1 MYENTRTTAS
11 VRACSWANIK
21 GFQMSRFTPT
31 HSPGWNRS
39 ESAVMCRLYV
49 TGADFA
55 TQTRSAMAKIANC
68 TDSINFAPCCR
79 TTLLIGLGQN
89 GCCRWEIYRIFALTP
104 HATGAGHR
112 IKRTEIFHSIQS
124 DNRGM
129 VK

>member
-31 HSPGWNRS
+31 HWNRS

-55 TQTRSAMAKIANC
+55 TRSVMAKIANC
-68 TDSINFAPCCR
+68 TDSINFTPCCR
-79 TTLLIGLGQN
+79 TTLLIGLGQIEISN
-89 GCCRWEIYRIFALTP
+89 VQIGCCCRWEIYRPFALTP
-104 HATGAGHR
+104 GHR
-112 IKRTEIFHSIQS
+112 IKRTEIFHSIQR
-124 DNRGM
+124 DNWGM